1 MTTPYFTNLDLNGNR
16 TRDAADGVLPQ
27 DYVTVAQ
34 LAAAAPTSF
43 TATFGDGV
51 ATTYNIVHSLGTE
64 DFAWDVY
71 EIASG
76 DSVGAG
82 LSRAGVNAV
91 DVTMNPAPALNA
103 FRLVIIPAQ

>member
-1 MTTPYFTNLDLNGNR
+1 M
-16 TRDAADGVLPQ
+16 
-27 DYVTVAQ
+27 
-34 LAAAAPTSF
+34 
-43 TATFGDGV
+43 

-64 DFAWDVY
+64 DFCWEVY
-71 EIASG
+71 EISSG